1 MKCKITI
8 SMDNAA
14 FEDGEG
20 KPELARILRRLAD
33 KVEAGDE
40 PPFLYD
46 VNGNKVG
53 KCEVTK

>member
-1 MKCKITI
+1 
-8 SMDNAA
+8 MDNAA